1 MKSIKIK
8 VCYDGKISSSIV
20 VKRMPNGLCYQDGIA
35 EIPDN
40 LEIAE
45 SMTGEMLV
53 GYDNDYYPLEE
64 LLFFSDKTE
73 MVYLRTPWDD
83 NNSLG
88 YIPLK
93 TKLSDGTHFC

>member
-8 VCYDGKISSSIV
+8 VCYDSKRSPSVV
-20 VKRMPNGLCYQDGIA
+20 VKRMPNGLCYQDGVV

-45 SMTGEMLV
+45 SMTDEMLV
-53 GYDNDYYPLEE
+53 GYEENYYPLED
-64 LLFFSDKTE
+64 LLFYSDKTE

-93 TKLSDGTHFC
+93 TKLYDGTHFC

>member
-8 VCYDGKISSSIV
+8 VCYDGKRIPSVV
-20 VKRMPNGLCYQDGIA
+20 VKRIPDRICYQNGIA
-35 EIPDN
+35 DIPDN

-53 GYDNDYYPLEE
+53 GYDNDYYPLED
-64 LLFFSDKTE
+64 LLFYSDKTE

-93 TKLSDGTHFC
+93 TKLYDGTHFC